1 MAEPKINDANAAQR
15 EFWNSP
21 ATRVWADE
29 HERMDRVVADFTTKI
44 LALAAPQPGEH
55 VLDIG
60 CGGGTTTLELA
71 KQVGPSG
78 HVIGADIAEH
88 SIACVCQRIADA
100 GLKQAEAIVADVSVY
115 PFAPNSFDLVFS
127 RFGVMFFADP
137 TAAFT
142 NVRRAMKP
150 AGRMSLAVFRTAK
163 ENLWPQGPL
172 EAVRHLLPPL
182 PTPGPEDPHP
192 FSWADPAR
200 VHRILKG
207 AGFRDVNLLRLDPKM
222 RLAPPGG
229 VAEAADFMMTFGP
242 LTRVVPSLPAEQRA
256 AVRAGVEMFFRD
268 HDGPDGIVLPA
279 ANWVVQ
285 ARA

>member
-1 MAEPKINDANAAQR
+1 MADPQVNDANAAQR

-21 ATRVWADE
+21 ATRVWADQ
-29 HERMDRVVADFTTKI
+29 HERMDRVVAEFTKQI
-44 LALAAPQPGEH
+44 LDLAAPQPGES

-71 KQVGPSG
+71 KRVGPTG
-78 HVIGADIAEH
+78 RVLGADISEN
-88 SIACVCQRIADA
+88 SIAQVQRRIAGA
-100 GLKQAEAIVADVSVY
+100 GLKQAEAVVADVAAH
-115 PFAPNSFDLVFS
+115 PFPPNGFDLVFS

-137 TAAFT
+137 TAAFA
-142 NVRRAMKP
+142 NVRCAVKP
-150 AGRMSLAVFRTAK
+150 GGRLSLAVFRTAR

-182 PTPGPEDPHP
+182 PTPGPEDPGP

-200 VHRILKG
+200 VHRILEG
-207 AGFRDVNLLRLDPKM
+207 AGFREVKLIRLDPKM
-222 RLAPPGG
+222 RLGPPGG
-229 VAEAADFMMTFGP
+229 VTEAADFMMTFGP
-242 LTRVVPSLPAEQRA
+242 LTRVLPSLALEQRD
-256 AVRAGVEMFFRD
+256 AVRAGVESFFRG
-268 HDGPDGIVLPA
+268 HDGSEGIVLPA

>member
-1 MAEPKINDANAAQR
+1 MADPQVNDANAAQR
-15 EFWNSP
+15 EFWNSS
-21 ATRVWADE
+21 ATRVWADQ
-29 HERMDRVVADFTTKI
+29 HERMDRVVAEFTKQI
-44 LALAAPQPGEH
+44 LDLAAPQPGES

-71 KQVGPSG
+71 KRVGPTG
-78 HVIGADIAEH
+78 RVLGADISEN
-88 SIACVCQRIADA
+88 SIAQVQRRIAGA
-100 GLKQAEAIVADVSVY
+100 GLKQAEAVVADVAAH
-115 PFAPNSFDLVFS
+115 PFPPNGFDLVFS

-137 TAAFT
+137 TAAFA
-142 NVRRAMKP
+142 NVRCAVKP
-150 AGRMSLAVFRTAK
+150 GGRLSLAVFRTAR

-182 PTPGPEDPHP
+182 PTAGPEDPGP

-200 VHRILKG
+200 VHRILEG
-207 AGFRDVNLLRLDPKM
+207 AGFRDVNLIRLDPKM

-242 LTRVVPSLPAEQRA
+242 LTRVLPSLAPEQRD
-256 AVRAGVEMFFRD
+256 AVRAGVEGFFSG
-268 HDGPDGIVLPA
+268 HDGPKGILLPA

>member
-1 MAEPKINDANAAQR
+1 MADPQVNDANAAQR
-15 EFWNSP
+15 EFWNSS
-21 ATRVWADE
+21 ATRVWADQ
-29 HERMDRVVADFTTKI
+29 HERMDRVVAEFTKQI
-44 LALAAPQPGEH
+44 LDLAAPQPGES

-71 KQVGPSG
+71 KRVGPTG
-78 HVIGADIAEH
+78 RVLGADISEN
-88 SIACVCQRIADA
+88 SIAQVQRRIAGA
-100 GLKQAEAIVADVSVY
+100 GLKQAEATVADVAAH
-115 PFAPNSFDLVFS
+115 PFPANGFDLVFS

-137 TAAFT
+137 TAAFA
-142 NVRRAMKP
+142 NVRCAVKP
-150 AGRMSLAVFRTAK
+150 GGRLSLAVFRTAR

-182 PTPGPEDPHP
+182 PTPGPEDPGP

-200 VHRILKG
+200 VHRILEG
-207 AGFRDVNLLRLDPKM
+207 AGFREVKLIRLDPKM

-242 LTRVVPSLPAEQRA
+242 LTRVLPSLAPEHRD
-256 AVRAGVEMFFRD
+256 AVRAGVEGFFRG
-268 HDGPDGIVLPA
+268 HDEPEGIVLPA